1 MGQTPEVVWMLPC
14 YLTKAVWVVQLLL
27 ILLLLLLLLLQLLII
42 LLLHLQLLLILL
54 LHLKLLLILLLLL
67 QSKVSSPPTGLAAEN
82 QIGCSTINL
91 H

>member
-27 ILLLLLLLLLQLLII
+27 ILLLLLHLQLLLI

>member
-1 MGQTPEVVWMLPC
+1 MGQAPEVVWMLPC

-27 ILLLLLLLLLQLLII
+27 ILLLLLHLQLLLI

-67 QSKVSSPPTGLAAEN
+67 QSKVSSPPTSLAAEN